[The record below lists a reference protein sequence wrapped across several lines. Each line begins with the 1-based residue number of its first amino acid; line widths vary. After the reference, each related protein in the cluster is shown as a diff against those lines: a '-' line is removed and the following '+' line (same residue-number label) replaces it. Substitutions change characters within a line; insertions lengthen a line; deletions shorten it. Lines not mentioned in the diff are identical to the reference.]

1 MNCLLVVNIAIRWS
15 DSADDARIHAM
26 ATRFIECS
34 VATAKDMKL
43 HHKYIY
49 QNYASSNQNVFA
61 SYGLKNKDRLTRISQ
76 ETDPKRIFQRLQ
88 PGYFKLDDGT
98 LYD

>member
-26 ATRFIECS
+26 ATRFIERS

-49 QNYASSNQNVFA
+49 QNYASSNQDVFA
-61 SYGLKNKDRLTRISQ
+61 SYGLKNKDRLMRISKK
-76 ETDPKRIFQRLQ
+76 TDPERIFQRLQ
-88 PGYFKLDDGT
+88 PGYFKLDNGIW
-98 LYD
+98 LK